1 MSESDLTATRV
12 TTRMSNSITSEDAL
26 LARACKLDAH
36 ALAQIHDLY
45 YPEIY
50 RYAYIR
56 TNDEQEAED
65 IASEVFL
72 RLLSALHSHKN
83 PPHSLKGWLYGV
95 ASHLVA
101 DHFRRRPT
109 LPIEE
114 SLPGNGS
121 PAAEVEERLR
131 LSEVLEAMQ
140 SLTEDQQEV
149 LALRFGNLLSIE
161 ETAHIMKKTV
171 TAVKALQYRAVVA
184 LRQILSESEEDG

>member
-12 TTRMSNSITSEDAL
+12 TTRMSNPIQSEDTL

-45 YPEIY
+45 YPQIY
-50 RYAYIR
+50 WYALIR
-56 TNDEQEAED
+56 TNDKQEAED

-72 RLLSALHSHKN
+72 RLLNALHSNKS
-83 PPHSLKGWLYGV
+83 PQHSLKGWLFGV

-101 DHFRRRPT
+101 DHFRRRPS

-114 SLPGNGS
+114 SLPGSSS

-140 SLTEDQQEV
+140 ALTEDQREV
-149 LALRFGNLLSIE
+149 LALRFGNSLSIE

-171 TAVKALQYRAVVA
+171 TAVKALQFRAVEA
-184 LRQILSESEEDG
+184 LRQKLSVSEEDG